1 MADTQQTLTSFIKP
15 LKKYDHKNPKQIL
28 VTNAVVDFVA
38 GDLMPLNIV
47 ESDRF
52 EKLLASLDPQYHL
65 PTRKHLSTKLLKA
78 KFDAVKEKVM
88 TKVQQASCINLTI
101 DLWTNRQM
109 RSFLGITAHFISN
122 NWEMESVML
131 GCNRVMGRHTAE
143 NILAWFEEVIAE
155 FHIQQKLKHII
166 TDSGA
171 NVKKAFVTL
180 PGYEKDDE
188 SGDDDV
194 GDDSD
199 FVSENLPI
207 HELSFEHHACFA
219 HMLQLIVKDGL
230 KRAGS
235 ITSVLKRCSRLVAH
249 VRKSTI
255 AADILQNENKMQY
268 DTVTR
273 WNSQLK
279 MVRSVLA
286 ISEDK
291 LQELEEA
298 PVLSAHD
305 RNVLRDLVEILTPFE
320 EATDFVQV
328 DLCPSAGYVIPCV
341 KGLAHHLHKISLKY
355 KSPFVTSLAA
365 SFDKRMP
372 YYEDTVVYKLA
383 AVLDPRFKLRWCS
396 DDTEKS
402 HAIRLLSDATDAVI
416 SQTVAVNSS
425 STPANSQSPLP
436 VAKKAKVNEKSLF
449 NFMAET
455 DRCPEDISSAKLDEY
470 LNAPCVPLDTNPA
483 SFWLSNKSK
492 FPILAEVAHEVLSV
506 PSSSSPVERLFS
518 IAGKVFTPAR
528 CRLTDARFQELMFI
542 RCNN

>member
-1 MADTQQTLTSFIKP
+1 
-15 LKKYDHKNPKQIL
+15 
-28 VTNAVVDFVA
+28 
-38 GDLMPLNIV
+38 MPLSIV
-47 ESDRF
+47 ESNQF
-52 EKLLASLDPQYHL
+52 AKLLCALDPQYHL

-78 KFDAVKEKVM
+78 KYETVKQKVM
-88 TKVQQASCINLTI
+88 TKVQQVSCVNLTV

-155 FHIQQKLKHII
+155 FCIQQKVKHIV

-171 NVKKAFVTL
+171 NVKKAFFTL
-180 PGYEKDDE
+180 PGFDEDDQEAE
-188 SGDDDV
+188 SDDDIGDDGEKINFDHQNMPV
-194 GDDSD
+194 D
-199 FVSENLPI
+199 
-207 HELSFEHHACFA
+207 ELSFEHHACFA
-219 HMLQLIVKDGL
+219 HVIQLVVKDGL
-230 KRAGS
+230 RKAGS
-235 ITSVLKRCSRLVAH
+235 INSVLKRCSRLVAH

-255 AADILQNENKMQY
+255 AADVLQNEKKMQY

-305 RNVLRDLVEILTPFE
+305 RIVLRDLVEILTPFE

-328 DLCPSAGYVIPCV
+328 DLLPSSGYVIPCV
-341 KGLAHHLHKISLKY
+341 KGLAHHLQQISLRF
-355 KSPFVTSLAA
+355 KSPFVGALRA
-365 SFDKRMP
+365 SFDKRTP
-372 YYEDTVVYKLA
+372 YYEETVAYKLA
-383 AVLDPRFKLRWCS
+383 AVLDPRFKLRWSS
-396 DDTEKS
+396 DEPEKLNT
-402 HAIRLLSDATDAVI
+402 IQLLRNATDAVVSCTGENSCRESAD
-416 SQTVAVNSS
+416 SQ
-425 STPANSQSPLP
+425 PLP
-436 VAKKAKVNEKSLF
+436 PAKKSKVNDKSLF
-449 NFMAET
+449 NFMCDT
-455 DRCPEDISSAKLDEY
+455 DTSKEDSVPDAKIDEY
-470 LNAPCVPLDTNPA
+470 LKEPCAPLDTNPA
-483 SFWLSNKSK
+483 RFWLENRAK
-492 FPILAEVAHEVLSV
+492 FPILAEVAREVLSI

-518 IAGKVFTPAR
+518 IAGKVFTPER
-528 CRLTDARFQELMFI
+528 CRLTDAKFQKLMFI